1 VGWNQAMS
9 CVFSDFVVFAM
20 DERNVPRSLFTN
32 PLLRTMLHNWE
43 KEARGI
49 LALFRA
55 STDRYVREPW
65 FKALVAELQQASP
78 EFREWWPQ
86 HTIQSVYTGHKE
98 LNHSQVGWL
107 VLQISTFQLVDTP
120 DLRMIIF
127 TAAEAET
134 ARKLIHLMEPMDV
147 QLTW

>member
-1 VGWNQAMS
+1 MAR
-9 CVFSDFVVFAM
+9 VFQDFVVFAM
-20 DERNVPRSLFTN
+20 DERNIPRSLFTN

-65 FKALVAELQQASP
+65 FKALVAELQQKSL
-78 EFREWWPQ
+78 EFREWWPR
-86 HTIQSVYTGHKE
+86 HDIQSVYTGLKE
-98 LNHSQVGWL
+98 LNHPLVGPL
-107 VLQISTFQLVDTP
+107 ALQTNTFQVVDAP
-120 DLRMIIF
+120 DLRMVIF

-134 ARKLIHLMEPMDV
+134 ARKLIRLTESMEV
-147 QLTW
+147 QLI